1 MKFKTV
7 DVNGA
12 TYAELKDG
20 ALIITLDDGKESV
33 YTEAQIS
40 RLSGEAMGHRKRFE
54 AAEARAIA
62 AEEKAKAFEGIE
74 DPDAARKA
82 LELQRNIKDGE
93 FIAAGKAEEMKAG
106 LTRTFEE
113 KYAAQTK
120 ASAAKIQELETKL
133 QDVNGRYDQEV
144 VGNAFAN
151 SKFIRERTAVP
162 LKMIEA
168 TFRNQFKNENGVIV
182 GRHASGELIV
192 GTDGNP
198 AKFDEAFERVVEA
211 FPDKDMILK
220 GNNQNGSGA
229 RAANGAGPG
238 AKTMSMSAYKAL
250 DPIAQAKLMSSPET
264 RPTLVEG

>member
-7 DVNGA
+7 DVGGS

-20 ALIITLDDGKESV
+20 ALVVTLDDGKDGS

-54 AAEARAIA
+54 AAESRAVA
-62 AEEKAKAFEGIE
+62 AEEKLKTFEGIE
-74 DPDAARKA
+74 DPETARKA
-82 LELQRNIKDGE
+82 LEFQRNVKDGE
-93 FIAAGKAEEMKAG
+93 FIAAGKAEEMKSG

-120 ASAAKIQELETKL
+120 AGTAKIQELETKL
-133 QDVNGRYDQEV
+133 RDVAGRYDQEV

-151 SKFIRERTAVP
+151 SKFIRDRTAVP
-162 LKMIEA
+162 LKMIQA
-168 TFRNQFKNENGVIV
+168 TFGVQFKNENGVIV
-182 GRHASGELIV
+182 GRHAGGELIV

-198 AKFDEAFERVVEA
+198 AKFDDAFERIVEA

-220 GNNQNGSGA
+220 GNNQQGSGA
-229 RAANGAGPG
+229 RAATGASSG
-238 AKTMSMSAYKAL
+238 AKTMAMSAFKAL
-250 DPIAQAKLMSSPET
+250 DPISQATMMSAKD
-264 RPTLVEG
+264 RPTLVDG